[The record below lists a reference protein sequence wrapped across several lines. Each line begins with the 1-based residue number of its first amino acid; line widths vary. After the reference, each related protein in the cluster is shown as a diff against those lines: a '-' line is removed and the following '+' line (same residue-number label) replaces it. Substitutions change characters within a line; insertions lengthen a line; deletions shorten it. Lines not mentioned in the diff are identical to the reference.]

1 MGYRFKR
8 KIELIM
14 INKKSQNT
22 DQRNSRNHKENL
34 SASVLFTFTPK
45 IEYLMYM
52 LQKGIVPRYSY
63 ERLPGSEKGYIAPMK
78 CFCDIPLSKIKYH
91 MERYGYYGIGL
102 KKSFLRKQGATP
114 VIYVHAK
121 SILVKN
127 IIKRNSSQIDYSSI
141 LPLLKRYDGDDYR
154 FNNYNKLSSKKRIY
168 FYDEQEWRYLPPNFN
183 CGMSNPFKK
192 IELGV
197 STANKMNRE
206 NPFFQNCFE
215 IPPNAIEYIIINKNS
230 ELASLIESLKKIY
243 KKSDIETILTKV
255 QIADKILRDF

>member
-1 MGYRFKR
+1 MGFRYQG
-8 KIELIM
+8 KIKLNVD
-14 INKKSQNT
+14 NKKNQKNN
-22 DQRNSRNHKENL
+22 QRYSRNHKENL

-45 IEYLMYM
+45 IEYLIYM

-78 CFCDIPLSKIKYH
+78 CFCDIPLSKVKYH

-121 SILVKN
+121 SSLLKN
-127 IIKRNSSQIDYSSI
+127 VIKKNSSHIECSSI
-141 LPLLKRYDGDDYR
+141 LPLLKRYDGDDYT
-154 FNNYNKLSSKKRIY
+154 FDNYNKLSSKKRVY

-183 CGMSNPFKK
+183 CEMSVSFKK

-197 STANKMNRE
+197 SKANKMNIE
-206 NPFFQNCFE
+206 NPFIQNCFE
-215 IPPNAIEYIIINKNS
+215 IPPSAIEYIIIYKNRD
-230 ELASLIESLKKIY
+230 LDYLIETLKKIY
-243 KKSDIETILTKV
+243 KKTDIESILTKV
-255 QIADKILRDF
+255 HIAEKILRDF

>member
-1 MGYRFKR
+1 
-8 KIELIM
+8 
-14 INKKSQNT
+14 
-22 DQRNSRNHKENL
+22 
-34 SASVLFTFTPK
+34 
-45 IEYLMYM
+45 
-52 LQKGIVPRYSY
+52 
-63 ERLPGSEKGYIAPMK
+63 
-78 CFCDIPLSKIKYH
+78 
-91 MERYGYYGIGL
+91 
-102 KKSFLRKQGATP
+102 
-114 VIYVHAK
+114 
-121 SILVKN
+121 
-127 IIKRNSSQIDYSSI
+127 

-215 IPPNAIEYIIINKNS
+215 IPPNAIEYIIINKNR
-230 ELASLIESLKKIY
+230 ELAFLIESLKKIY